1 MASSIPNPY
10 TYPSHTI
17 NHWRTFKLVEWI
29 LLAVNGISIF
39 LRLSFY
45 NTTVSIIASVSTI
58 TILFLLSLR
67 PPITKGLWHRRAY
80 IVLGLGITEIG
91 DWEHYSFDVPQYFY
105 LLKACLLLPRI
116 DAIWIAVLSGTT
128 MLAGLNI
135 RIPINRALLQ
145 QQGLDVI
152 LSTPIEK
159 LLFHNA
165 ILYTAIY
172 AFVLLTG
179 FVFMEEQRSRQRAEQ
194 LTQQVETLAADLERS
209 RIARDIHDALGHSLT
224 TLDVQLELAQSLY
237 DRDVPPELLQS
248 PYYQDLQRA
257 IKSIDIAKKL
267 SSKCLQDV
275 RYALHAMHRS
285 NFDLNQASLT
295 LIEQFN
301 HSQNLRIHHHFD
313 FPQLPLQIGYQ
324 LYCVAQEALTN
335 IQKHAA
341 ASQVDIKGAKID
353 EHICM
358 TIEDNGQGFDHQ
370 AAHTGFGL
378 QNMRDRVLSLGGQFE
393 VHSRSQGG
401 TQLRVL
407 VPLGMP
413 AASAEGQL

>member
-10 TYPSHTI
+10 TYPSHTV

-45 NTTVSIIASVSTI
+45 NTAVSIIASVSTI

-80 IVLGLGITEIG
+80 ILLALGIAEIG

-116 DAIWIAVLSGTT
+116 DAIWIAVLSGIA

-135 RIPINRALLQ
+135 RIPMNRALLQ
-145 QQGLDVI
+145 QQGLDVV

-165 ILYTAIY
+165 IIYTAIY

-237 DRDVPPELLQS
+237 DQDIPPELAQS

-257 IKSIDIAKKL
+257 IKSIDIAKQL

-275 RYALHAMHRS
+275 RSALHAMHRS

-313 FPQLPLQIGYQ
+313 FPKLPLQIGYQ
-324 LYCVAQEALTN
+324 LYCVVQEALTN

-353 EHICM
+353 GNICM

-413 AASAEGQL
+413 AASAGGQL